1 LQNSSEGWILL
12 IFQSKCGT
20 PHLVWVEHP
29 GESRSLVCNFPMFDK
44 IPYQQ
49 MPPDVEHL
57 QADRRRTRPKPVPLI
72 EWNAAHLQQ
81 QNGPPQQP
89 PISPLSSGQSR
100 RSMASITS

>member
-20 PHLVWVEHP
+20 PHLLWVEHP

-72 EWNAAHLQQ
+72 
-81 QNGPPQQP
+81 NGTQR
-89 PISPLSSGQSR
+89 IFNSKMALLSDRPTR
-100 RSMASITS
+100 R